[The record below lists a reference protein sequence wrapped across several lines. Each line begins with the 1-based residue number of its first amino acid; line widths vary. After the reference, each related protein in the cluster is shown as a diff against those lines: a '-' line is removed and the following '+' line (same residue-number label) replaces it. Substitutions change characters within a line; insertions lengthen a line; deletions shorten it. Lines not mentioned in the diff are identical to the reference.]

1 MYDQY
6 QDNSNIINENNR
18 YRNQETEKLFNVFLN
33 NNEKL
38 TNSNENSKNT
48 YKNLVNSASH
58 KYKKK
63 F

>member
-38 TNSNENSKNT
+38 TNSNENSKNS
-48 YKNLVNSASH
+48 YKNLVI
-58 KYKKK
+58 
-63 F
+63 